1 MEKELKKKLY
11 ENVACIGLW
20 ILVITLVFLF
30 IAKYFFGQCI
40 DISLL
45 KDVLSISTTIFA
57 ALVAVLMFSD
67 WRVQKQYEIE
77 REKLEIALIDIAE
90 VNKRLVNLRNDM
102 DIIKSTWDHY
112 TFYPNILKRDD
123 HNTSDLLNSIYIQLR
138 NYQYLSKD
146 KNIMAIF
153 KTVQSSS
160 NTVFGLKAQ
169 RIREKYKKYID
180 NLYSSNLEDKDLN
193 ISYYK
198 DYDNNN
204 YKFIREN
211 RFEIYIEFKNE
222 VSVDDLDE
230 NKNVTSTTTKDYI
243 LFIKDAIDEVE
254 ILTQYCIDKI
264 NLFRV

>member
-20 ILVITLVFLF
+20 IIALTLAFLL
-30 IAKYFFGQCI
+30 IAKFFFGQCI

-77 REKLEIALIDIAE
+77 REKLEMALIDITE

-102 DIIKSTWDHY
+102 HTIKGTWDHY

-123 HNTSDLLNSIYIQLR
+123 HDTSDLLNSIYIQLR
-138 NYQYLSKD
+138 NYKFLSKD
-146 KNIMAIF
+146 PDIMDKV
-153 KTVQSSS
+153 KTFQSSS
-160 NTVFGLKAQ
+160 NTAFSLKENK
-169 RIREKYKKYID
+169 IKELYKGYIE
-180 NLYSSNLEDKDLN
+180 NLYSANLEDRDSN
-193 ISYYK
+193 INYQK
-198 DYDNNN
+198 DYDDNT
-204 YKFIREN
+204 YKFISDN
-211 RFEIYIEFKNE
+211 RRFIKIEFQND

-230 NKNVTSTTTKDYI
+230 NRNVVATVTKDYI
-243 LFIKDAIDEVE
+243 LFIKDAIDEAE
-254 ILTQYCIDKI
+254 GLTQYCIDKI
-264 NLFRV
+264 NILR

>member
-20 ILVITLVFLF
+20 IIALTLAFLF

-77 REKLEIALIDIAE
+77 REKLEMALIDITE
-90 VNKRLVNLRNDM
+90 VNKRLVNLKNDM
-102 DIIKSTWDHY
+102 DIIKGACDHY

-138 NYQYLSKD
+138 NYKFLSKD
-146 KNIMAIF
+146 PNIMEKAKNF
-153 KTVQSSS
+153 QSST
-160 NTVFGLKAQ
+160 NTVFGIKENKIKEL
-169 RIREKYKKYID
+169 YKEYIQ
-180 NLYSSNLEDKDLN
+180 NLYKENLEDKDSN
-193 ISYYK
+193 ISYEK
-198 DYDNNN
+198 DYD
-204 YKFIREN
+204 IDTHRVVREN
-211 RFEIYIEFKNE
+211 RFMIKIEFQNE
-222 VSVDDLDE
+222 ITVEDLDE
-230 NKNVTSTTTKDYI
+230 NKNVVATVTKDYI
-243 LFIKDAIDEVE
+243 SFIKDAISEVE
-254 ILTQYCIDKI
+254 SLTQYCIDKI
-264 NLFRV
+264 NILR